1 MDYDIYCDES
11 RQDLLTSPAS
21 ITATN
26 RFCCIG
32 GLMLT
37 TESRAALKAK
47 IKELRDKHSVYG
59 ELKWDGLPVKFYPEM
74 FEHAFYKR
82 TAKAWKAKKDS
93 VNLDRYK
100 RMPWIN
106 EVLHDPCNSASP
118 GI

>member
-37 TESRAALKAK
+37 TESRATLKAK
-47 IKELRDKHSVYG
+47 IKELREQTQRIRG
-59 ELKWDGLPVKFYPEM
+59 NEM
-74 FEHAFYKR
+74 GSCFRKQVEDLR
-82 TAKAWKAKKDS
+82 RS
-93 VNLDRYK
+93 NL
-100 RMPWIN
+100 
-106 EVLHDPCNSASP
+106 
-118 GI
+118 